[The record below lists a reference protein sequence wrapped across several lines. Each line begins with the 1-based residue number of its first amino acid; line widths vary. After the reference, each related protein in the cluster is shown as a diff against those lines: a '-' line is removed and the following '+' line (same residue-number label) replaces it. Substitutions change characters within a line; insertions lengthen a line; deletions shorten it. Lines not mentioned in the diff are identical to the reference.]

1 MATIRV
7 EIVSAE
13 EAIWTGTGVMV
24 FAPAEMGEVGIAPQ
38 HAPLLTQLK
47 PGEVRV
53 QQENGDE
60 QFFFI
65 SGGLLEVQPNQVTIL
80 SDTAVR
86 AADLDEAQA
95 LEAQQQAER
104 DLQDKTSKMD
114 LAKAKAELI
123 QATAQLRALQKLRQ
137 TRR

>member
-1 MATIRV
+1 MAEIHV

-13 EAIWTGTGVMV
+13 EAIWTGSGTMV

-38 HAPLLTQLK
+38 HAPMITRLK

-53 QQENGDE
+53 QQESGEE
-60 QFFFI
+60 QFFFV
-65 SGGLLEVQPNQVTIL
+65 SGGLLEVQPHLVTVL

-104 DLQDKTSKMD
+104 DLQNKTSEMD

-123 QATAQLRALQKLRQ
+123 QATAQLRAVQKLRKKV
-137 TRR
+137 R

>member
-1 MATIRV
+1 MAEIRV

-13 EAIWTGTGVMV
+13 EAIWTGSGTMV

-38 HAPLLTQLK
+38 HAPMITRLK

-53 QQENGDE
+53 QQDNGDE
-60 QFFFI
+60 QFFFV
-65 SGGLLEVQPNQVTIL
+65 SGGLLEVQPHLVTVL

-86 AADLDEAQA
+86 ATDLDEAQA

-104 DLQDKTSKMD
+104 DLQNKTSEMD

-123 QATAQLRALQKLRQ
+123 QATAQLRAVQKLRKKA
-137 TRR
+137 R